1 MLRLD
6 LLKTI
11 ENYKSLLFLSVFM
24 GLVDLKENNDSKKI
38 KEAFRKIK
46 EEMDMLLDGIN
57 QNTNEI
63 ESNYEFLCRLEEKVD
78 QVNEK
83 MEKIHLRFNEIEES
97 STNPEK
103 IDLTYEEKKVFLVV
117 YKYSNAKNFITY
129 SEIAKKLNI
138 PISMARFYV
147 TNLIEKNIP
156 IVKKYRNREVYVGLD
171 EEFREKQAKANVVNI
186 NETIT
191 KYI

>member
-1 MLRLD
+1 
-6 LLKTI
+6 
-11 ENYKSLLFLSVFM
+11 M